1 MNHHLISRT
10 FKPTARTGF
19 RLLRRTALRLLILRV
34 VFGLVKAPQPMECV
48 MTRVTKF
55 SPDQTFKD
63 RLKSHGF
70 CLDDPDRR
78 HPTRNEFP
86 LKVLKLS
93 RRADKDRAALLLAGR
108 DGQKGLTRTRVLPWL
123 APILGW
129 AGWPDRAW
137 AHDHHPTSAPPY
149 ELPPVEFT
157 TVLDGMQ
164 AWLNRLDPTD
174 PVWTLALLGSLLM
187 TQTVAVF
194 QRRALLKASA
204 APMPPTQPDLF
215 PETMSEVE
223 SEPVL
228 PRRRWQW
235 RTDAATRQGQ
245 VRDENQDAVHVL
257 RLRDDLA
264 VLIVCDGAGGVGG
277 GQEASQSAVT
287 TMSDKLQA
295 IWDDTGAVAP
305 DDLETAIATARQV
318 ATDKDLKGVTTAL
331 LVLLDGETM
340 HYATLG
346 DGAIAV
352 IWPDGMVGPVQV
364 PHHTLGRPSNEIG
377 AYIGSGC
384 ESPARAGTLRLE
396 PGCFVLAMTD
406 GVSDL
411 FTFEDV
417 ACARHKLKVE
427 DGLADS
433 VIAQLEAARD
443 PDSGAWLHS
452 DNMTLAIAQLV
463 LGGSDDTAD

>member
-1 MNHHLISRT
+1 MIHI
-10 FKPTARTGF
+10 
-19 RLLRRTALRLLILRV
+19 
-34 VFGLVKAPQPMECV
+34 
-48 MTRVTKF
+48 TK
-55 SPDQTFKD
+55 SSVDQAFKD
-63 RLKSHGF
+63 RLNSHGF
-70 CLDDPDRR
+70 CLDDPDHR
-78 HPTRNEFP
+78 HPTTNEFP
-86 LKVLKLS
+86 FKVLKLS
-93 RRADKDRAALLLAGR
+93 RRADEDRAALLLAGR
-108 DGQKGLTRTRVLPWL
+108 DGQNGPTRTRVLPWL
-123 APILGW
+123 APVLGW
-129 AGWPDRAW
+129 AGWPDLAW
-137 AHDHHPTSAPPY
+137 AHDHHPTATPPF

-157 TVLDGMQ
+157 TGLDGMQ
-164 AWLNRLDPTD
+164 AWLNQLDPSD

-187 TQTVAVF
+187 TQTMALF
-194 QRRALLKASA
+194 QRRALLKASV
-204 APMPPTQPDLF
+204 APMPATQPDLF
-215 PETMSEVE
+215 PETVSVSE
-223 SEPVL
+223 SKPVL
-228 PRRRWQW
+228 PRRPFQW

-245 VRDENQDAVHVL
+245 VRDENQDAVQVL
-257 RLRDDLA
+257 RLREDLA

-287 TMSDKLQA
+287 TLSDKLQA
-295 IWDDTGAVAP
+295 IWEDGGDLVPA
-305 DDLETAIATARQV
+305 DLETAIAAARQA

-331 LVLLDGETM
+331 LVLLDGEEM

-377 AYIGSGC
+377 AYIGGDC
-384 ESPARAGTLRLE
+384 EIPARTGTLRLE
-396 PGCFVLAMTD
+396 SGCFVLAMTD

-443 PDSGAWLHS
+443 SDSGAWLHS

-463 LGGSDDTAD
+463 PGGNDDTAD